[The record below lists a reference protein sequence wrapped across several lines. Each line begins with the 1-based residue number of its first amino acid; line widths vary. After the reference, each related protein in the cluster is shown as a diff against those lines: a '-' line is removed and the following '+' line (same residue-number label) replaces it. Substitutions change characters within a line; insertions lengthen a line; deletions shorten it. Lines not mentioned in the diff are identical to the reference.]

1 MDYRSTVDQQNAK
14 NYGLNTVLD
23 QTNKLAQMLQ
33 QKQQFQDQQDQQTQM
48 QQAGFQQ
55 QKDMGMQNAG
65 NEESIAKLK
74 HQLGQQD
81 IDQNFDK
88 AQEMVDNNSKMGRK
102 VNVKLGNV
110 DVSQAD
116 TNPYLQQSRAQSH
129 EGTEVRNAA
138 TKAFSTIDQQAQ
150 AVKATVDSLNLGNPT
165 GDSAAVMNEVKAISG
180 SSRGMLGLMQ
190 ALGGH
195 PTAATKMQDAM
206 NYINNTAQS
215 GLQPAQRDAMRE
227 FAFSRI
233 PQLKQQHQSAS
244 ETLVNT
250 APSYAPNLSSTGQ
263 LPSLVGSYGKAPK
276 QALDD
281 LEQLH
286 TEYSKQGPKVSNSTT
301 YSPAPSNLDK
311 LKSFL
316 GFGGQQPQQQ
326 APPPVPSNYRS
337 APAGSA
343 TQNVVPQQP
352 AQGAPMSF
360 EEFKAKKAAGQL

>member
-14 NYGLNTVLD
+14 NYGLDTVLD

-33 QKQQFQDQQDQQTQM
+33 QKQQFQDQQDQQNQM
-48 QQAGFQQ
+48 QQAGFKQQ
-55 QKDMGMQNAG
+55 RDMVAQNTSK
-65 NEESIAKLK
+65 EEDLARLK
-74 HQLGQQD
+74 HTLGQQD
-81 IDQNFDK
+81 LQDNFDQASGFIDQN
-88 AQEMVDNNSKMGRK
+88 AKMGRK

-116 TNPYLQQSRAQSH
+116 TNPAIQASRAQAH

-138 TKAFSTIDQQAQ
+138 TKAFSGIDQQAQ

-206 NYINNTAQS
+206 NFINNTAQS

-233 PQLKQQHQSAS
+233 PQLKQQHQSAAD
-244 ETLVNT
+244 TLTNT
-250 APSYAPNLSSTGQ
+250 ASSYAPNLSSAGQ
-263 LPSLVGSYGKAPK
+263 IPGLINNYGKAPK

-281 LEQLH
+281 LENMH

-311 LKSFL
+311 LKSFF
-316 GFGGQQPQQQ
+316 GFGGQQSQPQQQ

-343 TQNVVPQQP
+343 TQNVAPQQP
-352 AQGAPMSF
+352 GAPMSF